1 MALFSPPAVKTGY
14 GDDQRLI
21 RSPATALWYALLL
34 VILCAVPWL
43 VGSYYVSQ
51 VVFVMIYAIVGV
63 ALNILSGQAGQ
74 VSIGHAAFL
83 AIGAY
88 TAAVAQKY
96 GVPLPLYL
104 VGAGILTGMAGY
116 LVGLPALR
124 LHGIYLAIATFAFAF
139 IVEEILARWESVTHG
154 NEGLMLPPPSF
165 AGLKLGDFGFYYL
178 CLAVTVLVM
187 LLAINIMR
195 SPTGRAFLAIRDSE
209 TAARSMGVDT
219 TKYKTQAF
227 AISAGITGVAG
238 VLYAHK
244 LSFITPEMFTLALSI
259 DFVMIIIIGGIR
271 SVRGAVFGAIFMIMV
286 DPALIFL
293 KDKLPLLTGSIFAG
307 VGVGADTTAAALR
320 GMRRVLDAPGL
331 KTLIFGLIIILF
343 IIFEPLGIDGR
354 WQRTKG
360 YFKQFPLFRP
370 ASTRRQKMFLKSER
384 NR

>member
-1 MALFSPPAVKTGY
+1 MGLFSPRAVKTGY
-14 GDDQRLI
+14 EDDQRLI
-21 RSPATALWYALLL
+21 RSPATAFWYALLL
-34 VILCAVPWL
+34 VVLCAAPWL
-43 VGSYYVSQ
+43 LGSYYVSQ
-51 VVFVMIYAIVGV
+51 IVFVMIYSIVGV

-88 TAAVAQKY
+88 VAAVSQKY
-96 GVPLPLYL
+96 GVPLVAYL
-104 VGAGILTGMAGY
+104 VGAGVLTGLVGF

-139 IVEEILARWESVTHG
+139 IVEEIIARWESVTHG
-154 NEGLMLPPPSF
+154 NEGLMLSPPTLLG
-165 AGLKLGDFGFYYL
+165 ARLGDAGFFYL
-178 CLAVTVLVM
+178 CLGVTVLVM
-187 LLAINIMR
+187 LLAINVMR

-259 DFVMIIIIGGIR
+259 DFVMIIIIGGIL

-293 KDKLPLLTGSIFAG
+293 KDKLPQLFDGLFAT
-307 VGVGADTTAAALR
+307 VGANADFASRFGA

-343 IIFEPLGIDGR
+343 IIFEPLGVDGR
-354 WQRTKG
+354 WQRTKS